1 MIVLHSR
8 IRRSATL
15 RHDSV
20 AALYSLIVGIEL
32 ANVSGR
38 ELLWEARKAQNVGIQ
53 TRGLSE
59 KLQAKGSKRDFSNEN
74 LTKKLSNHFEMA
86 LCKPKITRKNQTLF
100 KDATFRGFRGL
111 MSFGENWRKG
121 QKSADES
128 AA

>member
-59 KLQAKGSKRDFSNEN
+59 KLQTKGSK
-74 LTKKLSNHFEMA
+74 
-86 LCKPKITRKNQTLF
+86 
-100 KDATFRGFRGL
+100 
-111 MSFGENWRKG
+111 
-121 QKSADES
+121 
-128 AA
+128 